1 MTVCIKPII
10 YYRIFRTENRSIRLI
25 HTTCGTRRSP
35 DGITHKIR
43 MYNILYTYDIHL
55 HRGDIVRSFCIN
67 ILYGSC
73 CRSRAPVRRIIVIIC
88 IRIGHGTANL
98 VYILYTHERVCR
110 NTRGHWSKA
119 TAAIA
124 RSNIL
129 LFRQLPVNRIINVKY
144 NI

>member
-1 MTVCIKPII
+1 M
-10 YYRIFRTENRSIRLI
+10 YR
-25 HTTCGTRRSP
+25 
-35 DGITHKIR
+35 
-43 MYNILYTYDIHL
+43 YL
-55 HRGDIVRSFCIN
+55 HRGDIVRSFCVN
-67 ILYGSC
+67 IPTICTVVLAVLGLRCGELLLLY
-73 CRSRAPVRRIIVIIC
+73 

-144 NI
+144 NTI